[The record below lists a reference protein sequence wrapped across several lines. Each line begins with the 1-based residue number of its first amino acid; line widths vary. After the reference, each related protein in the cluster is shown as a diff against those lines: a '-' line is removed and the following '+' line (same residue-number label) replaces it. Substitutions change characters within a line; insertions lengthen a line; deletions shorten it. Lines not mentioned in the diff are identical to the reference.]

1 MRTPNTRLTLRVI
14 DKKDYPQLAELMN
27 LVFPDVGGAWPRMT
41 ILDLIHQYP
50 DGQICIEDDGRLVGA
65 ALTIKVDYNRMSLP
79 HVYTDIV
86 NEHNVIQHQRN
97 GDALYGLDVFVHP
110 DYRGLRLG
118 RRLYE
123 ARKEICRSDNL
134 KAILAGGRIPKYK
147 DYSDQYTVL
156 EYIEKVSRKEIHD
169 HILSFQLANDFDV
182 KRVMRHYLPEDSSSR
197 GYATLLEW
205 DNIFYEEDVTSIH
218 DVDKTLI

>member
-50 DGQICIEDDGRLVGA
+50 DGQICIEDDGQLVGA
-65 ALTIKVDYNRMSLP
+65 ALTIKVDYSRMSLP

-123 ARKEICRSDNL
+123 ARKEICRVN
-134 KAILAGGRIPKYK
+134 
-147 DYSDQYTVL
+147 
-156 EYIEKVSRKEIHD
+156 
-169 HILSFQLANDFDV
+169 
-182 KRVMRHYLPEDSSSR
+182 
-197 GYATLLEW
+197 
-205 DNIFYEEDVTSIH
+205 
-218 DVDKTLI
+218 